1 MRILLFAGLKMA
13 PLFSKKSSLF
23 QIMARRKK
31 ITFFYRAD
39 MELFSLGIFSSGKLG
54 TIYRA
59 NSPLYFHLGYF
70 YRANSPLFPEIFL

>member
-59 NSPLYFHLGYF
+59 NSPL
-70 YRANSPLFPEIFL
+70 FPRIFLSGKLALIFTKG